1 MPLDKMTKLL
11 TVYPFLIWVAAA
23 DAQVSA
29 VGQGVVKSVN
39 HRVDASAHAPLISF
53 DPVQKRLVYGKYA
66 DNADS
71 RRTGIIPDFSRA
83 GYEGGGVALPS
94 PAAVPIRRTIDPGDH
109 VDDVGR
115 IQRAIDD
122 VSELPPDENGIRGA
136 VLVKSGQYSLSS
148 TLYMNVS
155 GVILRGEGRGA
166 NGTVLRSA
174 IRDRK
179 GVIIE
184 VGRAESTKPR
194 AAAQSLRTPI
204 VSGPV
209 PVGATR
215 IEVSDA
221 KGYSVGDKV
230 AVVRTPNAR
239 WVSAD
244 GIDTARLGWDASK
257 YVMYYERTV
266 THVHANIVSLDAP
279 IVDSI
284 DDRFGGGYLYRIDPI
299 RARHIGI
306 EDLRIEGDPNTGEA
320 NGTPDVGPYFG
331 IRLGGVKNSWVRN
344 VTIRFVSHGL
354 ATRNGAHF
362 NTFQDIAYID
372 PRYGATQGGR
382 RYAFLYEGNSSFNLT
397 QRCYAEK
404 ARHAYVT
411 GSRVPGP
418 NVFLDSEGVDSS
430 SDSGP
435 HHRWAT
441 GTLYD
446 NIRDDLLTVQNR
458 GRIGRGHGWAGAQQ
472 MFWNSKSNHF
482 TVQSPKFA
490 MNWSIG
496 QSGSAIEGRFSHGE
510 AAGIQQRSNQIVEPR
525 SLYIQQIYERSG
537 GSAVKAVTTDRQRV
551 GRVWGYLKDNG
562 GSAR

>member
-221 KGYSVGDKV
+221 KGY
-230 AVVRTPNAR
+230 
-239 WVSAD
+239 
-244 GIDTARLGWDASK
+244 
-257 YVMYYERTV
+257 
-266 THVHANIVSLDAP
+266 
-279 IVDSI
+279 
-284 DDRFGGGYLYRIDPI
+284 I

-382 RYAFLYEGNSSFNLT
+382 RYAFLYEGNSSFNLM